1 MRIGVSDEDFWNYT
15 PHEIKLLMKEY
26 EKYQFELDYRSAL
39 TPWIV
44 ASVFR
49 GKTGRKPKLED
60 FMLHK
65 PPKKPAQNP
74 DQMKNAL
81 KMITMMSGGE
91 IQTKGKRL

>member
-65 PPKKPAQNP
+65 PPKAEQKP
-74 DQMKNAL
+74 DDMLRAL
-81 KMITMMSGGE
+81 KAITMMSGGE